1 MGDVLGGGKVLM
13 DRVRDNT
20 TASVDQMLDGTMK
33 GITAQKIQEKIKVF
47 DKEQMETVEWLVV
60 QVVDLCLHNMLWM
73 VEQEEE
79 ITLLYQGAG
88 LPGHELAI
96 VDGSIRLGSRLHTG
110 RPKVGIGD
118 TVRCRWKY
126 GDITGLGYCNWRLY
140 CKVSC

>member
-1 MGDVLGGGKVLM
+1 MGDVLGGFGKVLM

-88 LPGHELAI
+88 LQEESDGLSGELYTE
-96 VDGSIRLGSRLHTG
+96 DGWIQKYSSG
-110 RPKVGIGD
+110 RYEEI
-118 TVRCRWKY
+118 
-126 GDITGLGYCNWRLY
+126 
-140 CKVSC
+140 

>member
-1 MGDVLGGGKVLM
+1 MYLLVILFALLTGYLCYDGYITRTKELVIDQCV
-13 DRVRDNT
+13 VRGISYDGNT
-20 TASVDQMLDGTMK
+20 TLL
-33 GITAQKIQEKIKVF
+33 
-47 DKEQMETVEWLVV
+47 TVE
-60 QVVDLCLHNMLWM
+60 
-73 VEQEEE
+73 
-79 ITLLYQGAG
+79 

-96 VDGSIRLGSRLHTG
+96 VDGSIRQGSRLHTG